1 MIGVYVTFA
10 YGADFDRA
18 RNETVA
24 DNAREMFVG
33 MPGLHSKVFT
43 VDEPHRRAVNFY
55 VWDSAEAAKAFFS
68 DELVER
74 VTQLYGVPPTVDFV
88 DVAAIVENSVSV

>member
-1 MIGVYVTFA
+1 
-10 YGADFDRA
+10 
-18 RNETVA
+18 
-24 DNAREMFVG
+24 
-33 MPGLHSKVFT
+33 MPWSALT

-88 DVAAIVENSVSV
+88 DVAAIVENSISV